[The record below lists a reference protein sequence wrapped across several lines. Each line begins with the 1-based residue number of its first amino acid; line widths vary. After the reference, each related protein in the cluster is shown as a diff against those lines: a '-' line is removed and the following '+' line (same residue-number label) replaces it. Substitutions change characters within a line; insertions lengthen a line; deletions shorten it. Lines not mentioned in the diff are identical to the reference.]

1 MHKVYDKFEYFSN
14 KFRKLIVLI
23 VFILIALTS
32 IFNLKNFGVAQDEYF
47 SRSFGFINLNYVG
60 QKFIPKKTLKFK
72 SDKNIPNLNNFE
84 HNYYNG
90 AIFDATLSFLELLF
104 NIKDKKNQ
112 FLLRHVFIS
121 CFFYL
126 SLIFF
131 YKVCNKIFTNWRIS
145 LCGVLILFLSPR
157 IFADSFYNN
166 KDILFMSS
174 NIFSLFFFLE
184 YIKYPKIRNAVL
196 LSFFISLSIC
206 FRVMGILFPVI
217 FFIFYI
223 LSNSN
228 LKNNFYDLLKKT
240 TIPILLSLLFTY
252 SMWPYLWENPIQN
265 FYYAFSEIKQ
275 YNHGGHNLYF
285 GNIIESNKTPWHYSL
300 IWILISTPI
309 MYIVLFF
316 CGVFRSIQNNDYQK
330 KLSNHNNINIV
341 LYCSLLIITL
351 SLVLIIL
358 LNSTLYN
365 GWRHLY
371 FIYPFIIFVALFG
384 LEFILIFFN
393 KVKIKLFIIFI
404 FIFSLLDVAIWMK
417 HNNPYQYVFFNMLGK
432 KIDPKNFDLDYWGL
446 SYHQNLNYL
455 LENEN
460 FSNAKIWNSSQTKL
474 FYSLF
479 SLNEKNRNKFIEV
492 TNIKDA
498 DYWITNYYMD
508 KTIYDEKFF
517 LKYDLVNSIVVDGVI
532 INSVFKKK

>member
-1 MHKVYDKFEYFSN
+1 MHKVYDRFDYFTN
-14 KFRKLIVLI
+14 KFRKFIVLI

-60 QKFIPKKTLKFK
+60 QKFIPEQTIKFK

-90 AIFDATLSFLELLF
+90 AIFDATLSFLEILF

-145 LCGVLILFLSPR
+145 LCGVLILFLFPR

-228 LKNNFYDLLKKT
+228 LKNNFYDPLKKT
-240 TIPILLSLLFTY
+240 IIPVLLSLLFTY

-265 FYYAFSEIKQ
+265 FYYAFAEIKQ

-309 MYIVLFF
+309 IYIVLFF
-316 CGVFRSIQNNDYQK
+316 CGVFRSTQSNDKQK
-330 KLSNHNNINIV
+330 KLSHHNNINIV
-341 LYCSLLIITL
+341 LYCSLSIITL

-393 KVKIKLFIIFI
+393 KIKIKLFIIFI
-404 FIFSLLDVAIWMK
+404 MIFSLLDVAIWMK
-417 HNNPYQYVFFNMLGK
+417 HNNPYQYVFFNILGK

-517 LKYDLVNSIVVDGVI
+517 LNYDLVNSIVVDGVI

>member
-1 MHKVYDKFEYFSN
+1 MHKVYDRFDYFTN
-14 KFRKLIVLI
+14 KFRKFIVLI

-60 QKFIPKKTLKFK
+60 QKFIPEQTIKFK

-90 AIFDATLSFLELLF
+90 AIFDATLSFLEILF

-228 LKNNFYDLLKKT
+228 LKNNFYDPLKKT
-240 TIPILLSLLFTY
+240 IIPVLLSLLFTY

-265 FYYAFSEIKQ
+265 FYYAFAEIKQ

-309 MYIVLFF
+309 IYIVLFF
-316 CGVFRSIQNNDYQK
+316 CGVFRSTQSNDKQK
-330 KLSNHNNINIV
+330 KLSHHNNINIV
-341 LYCSLLIITL
+341 LYCSLSIITL

-393 KVKIKLFIIFI
+393 KIKIKLFIIFI
-404 FIFSLLDVAIWMK
+404 MIFSLLDVAIWMK
-417 HNNPYQYVFFNMLGK
+417 HNNPYQYVFFNILGK

-517 LKYDLVNSIVVDGVI
+517 LNYDLVNSIVVDGVI